1 MTEYGCVIDLKHQI
15 LLAGGTPVHF
25 IHSLGLNGEDSVM
38 HTAVK
43 LSESVTLP
51 PYCQMQLPVIIASHS
66 LLRSTTALLEPDQA
80 FMEAHGVVVTHSL
93 FQGNESNAVVLMLNP
108 CQASVVL
115 QQGERVGVLNP
126 VAGVCC
132 AVRNIR
138 SSNQSYKRV
147 IEGLLGGIE
156 DLTSEETEKV
166 RTLLWEHKEII
177 SCGEG
182 DIGHTTLLHHTIDTG
197 NAQPI
202 RQRARWLPYHQQ
214 KEVCELLNDMLS
226 RGIIEP
232 SQSPWASPIVLVKK
246 RDGSVRFCVDFRKLN
261 NVSCKDAQPLPR
273 IDDTLDSLEGACY
286 FSTLDLSS
294 GYWQVAVGPNDKE
307 KTAFV
312 TPFGLYQF
320 RVMPFGLCNAPATFQ
335 RLMECVLKGL
345 HWTTCLV
352 YLDDIIAFSKTVD
365 EHIVR
370 LKSVFARLKEAGLK
384 IKPSK
389 CHFLKSTVRYLG
401 HVISKNGVQTDQ
413 EKVKCVYDW
422 PVPQTQRELQSFLG
436 LASYYRRFVK
446 IFAHIASPL
455 HALSNKGKEWV
466 WTAECNEAFFDLKK
480 KLVSAPILAMPDFS
494 QHFILDTDAS
504 GEGLGAVLSQCREGQ
519 ECVVAYASRSLSR
532 TEKQYCAT
540 RRELLALVWASRHF
554 RPYLYGRKFIVR
566 TDHHALR
573 WLHNFKEPA
582 GQVARWLEQLA
593 EFDYEVV
600 HRQGKQHTNADA
612 LSRGM
617 CKQCGWS
624 AEKEDDSEPS
634 VLTCQSLS
642 SSQLLP
648 VWTAEELMEHQAADA
663 DMSGGC
669 LAQV

>member
-1 MTEYGCVIDLKHQI
+1 MGQCNLPVQVGGLSHDHPVLIVKSSGLTQECLLGADYLTEYGCVIDSKHQI
-15 LLAGGTPVHF
+15 LLAGGTSVHF
-25 IHSLGLNGEDSVM
+25 IHTLGLNGEDSVM
-38 HTAVK
+38 HAAVK

-66 LLRSTTALLEPDQA
+66 LLGSTTALLEPDQA
-80 FMEAHGVVVTHSL
+80 FMEAHGVVVAHSL

-115 QQGERVGVLNP
+115 QQVERVGVLIP

-138 SSNQSYKRV
+138 ASNQSYKRV
-147 IEGLLGGIE
+147 IKGLLGGIE

-177 SCGEG
+177 SWGEG

-202 RQRARWLPYHQQ
+202 RQRARRLPYHQQ
-214 KEVCELLNDMLS
+214 KEVSELLNDMLS

-246 RDGSVRFCVDFRKLN
+246 RDGSVRFCVELRKLN
-261 NVSCKDAQPLPR
+261 NVSRKDAQPLPR
-273 IDDTLDSLEGACY
+273 IDDTLDSLGGACY

-352 YLDDIIAFSKTVD
+352 YLDDIIVFSKTVD

-370 LKSVFARLKEAGLK
+370 LKSVFARLMEAGLK
-384 IKPSK
+384 IKPFK
-389 CHFLKSTVRYLG
+389 CHFLKCTVRYLG

-422 PVPQTQRELQSFLG
+422 PVPQTQREPQIFLG

-446 IFAHIASPL
+446 FFAHIASPL

-466 WTAECNEAFFDLKK
+466 
-480 KLVSAPILAMPDFS
+480 
-494 QHFILDTDAS
+494 
-504 GEGLGAVLSQCREGQ
+504 
-519 ECVVAYASRSLSR
+519 
-532 TEKQYCAT
+532 
-540 RRELLALVWASRHF
+540 
-554 RPYLYGRKFIVR
+554 
-566 TDHHALR
+566 
-573 WLHNFKEPA
+573 
-582 GQVARWLEQLA
+582 
-593 EFDYEVV
+593 
-600 HRQGKQHTNADA
+600 
-612 LSRGM
+612 
-617 CKQCGWS
+617 
-624 AEKEDDSEPS
+624 
-634 VLTCQSLS
+634 
-642 SSQLLP
+642 
-648 VWTAEELMEHQAADA
+648 
-663 DMSGGC
+663 
-669 LAQV
+669 